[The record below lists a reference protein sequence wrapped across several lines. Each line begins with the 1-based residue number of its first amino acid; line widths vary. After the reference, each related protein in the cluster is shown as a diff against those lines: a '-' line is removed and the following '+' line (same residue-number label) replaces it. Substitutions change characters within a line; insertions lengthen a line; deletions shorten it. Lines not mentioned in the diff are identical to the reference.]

1 MTPLINHR
9 IDQLLDI
16 VDDHNVNDR
25 SFDSYELF
33 QRLTLDTIADCGF
46 GMNTNALIN
55 NDDECIKNCRGVIRD
70 TTKRPILFMLGFI
83 FPALHRLWIT
93 IYNFMHFVSFNPVF
107 CLESSM
113 RKIIR
118 NQKKQKPSKSNLL
131 ELMLTSEFNPDADE
145 IDVGDVDQRDNV
157 VKRRLLTNEE
167 LVAQCLL
174 FLLAGYETTST
185 TLAYIMYEMS
195 VNPEAQ
201 KRLQEEID
209 ELFPENV
216 SYCLSVFII
225 TFLTRPFDEVIIIK
239 A

>member
-1 MTPLINHR
+1 MWPFVGKPRQKKSTSSILR
-9 IDQLLDI
+9 ISLSG
-16 VDDHNVNDR
+16 R
-25 SFDSYELF
+25 SFHL
-33 QRLTLDTIADCGF
+33 L
-46 GMNTNALIN
+46 
-55 NDDECIKNCRGVIRD
+55 V
-70 TTKRPILFMLGFI
+70 FI
-83 FPALHRLWIT
+83 F
-93 IYNFMHFVSFNPVF
+93 
-107 CLESSM
+107 
-113 RKIIR
+113 
-118 NQKKQKPSKSNLL
+118 QPSKSNLL

-216 SYCLSVFII
+216 SYCDFLLVLII
-225 TFLTRPFDEVIIIK
+225 TFLSRPLDEVIIIIK
-239 A
+239 ACKYTCI

>member
-1 MTPLINHR
+1 
-9 IDQLLDI
+9 
-16 VDDHNVNDR
+16 
-25 SFDSYELF
+25 
-33 QRLTLDTIADCGF
+33 
-46 GMNTNALIN
+46 
-55 NDDECIKNCRGVIRD
+55 
-70 TTKRPILFMLGFI
+70 
-83 FPALHRLWIT
+83 
-93 IYNFMHFVSFNPVF
+93 
-107 CLESSM
+107 
-113 RKIIR
+113 
-118 NQKKQKPSKSNLL
+118 
-131 ELMLTSEFNPDADE
+131 MLTSEFNPDADE

-225 TFLTRPFDEVIIIK
+225 TFLTRPFDEVIVIK
-239 A
+239 AYKYTCIWLIIFILF

>member
-1 MTPLINHR
+1 
-9 IDQLLDI
+9 
-16 VDDHNVNDR
+16 
-25 SFDSYELF
+25 
-33 QRLTLDTIADCGF
+33 
-46 GMNTNALIN
+46 
-55 NDDECIKNCRGVIRD
+55 
-70 TTKRPILFMLGFI
+70 
-83 FPALHRLWIT
+83 
-93 IYNFMHFVSFNPVF
+93 
-107 CLESSM
+107 
-113 RKIIR
+113 
-118 NQKKQKPSKSNLL
+118 
-131 ELMLTSEFNPDADE
+131 MLTSEFNPDADE

-225 TFLTRPFDEVIIIK
+225 TFLTQPFDEVIIIK
-239 A
+239 AYKYTCIWLIFFSYYFRRTIQATIKFRKWSTSIWSGVKLYGNTH

>member
-1 MTPLINHR
+1 
-9 IDQLLDI
+9 
-16 VDDHNVNDR
+16 
-25 SFDSYELF
+25 
-33 QRLTLDTIADCGF
+33 
-46 GMNTNALIN
+46 
-55 NDDECIKNCRGVIRD
+55 
-70 TTKRPILFMLGFI
+70 
-83 FPALHRLWIT
+83 
-93 IYNFMHFVSFNPVF
+93 
-107 CLESSM
+107 
-113 RKIIR
+113 
-118 NQKKQKPSKSNLL
+118 
-131 ELMLTSEFNPDADE
+131 MLTSEFNPDADE

-216 SYCLSVFII
+216 SYCDFLLVLII
-225 TFLTRPFDEVIIIK
+225 TFLSRPLDEVIIIK
-239 A
+239 ACKYTCI

>member
-1 MTPLINHR
+1 
-9 IDQLLDI
+9 
-16 VDDHNVNDR
+16 
-25 SFDSYELF
+25 
-33 QRLTLDTIADCGF
+33 
-46 GMNTNALIN
+46 
-55 NDDECIKNCRGVIRD
+55 
-70 TTKRPILFMLGFI
+70 
-83 FPALHRLWIT
+83 
-93 IYNFMHFVSFNPVF
+93 
-107 CLESSM
+107 
-113 RKIIR
+113 
-118 NQKKQKPSKSNLL
+118 
-131 ELMLTSEFNPDADE
+131 MLTSEFNPDADE

-239 A
+239 AYKYTCIWLIFFHTVLGGQSKLRSNSENGVPRYGLVWNFTEIPISKHVSILQYFLNIHKKWNIQTNKINSLKKIII

>member
-1 MTPLINHR
+1 
-9 IDQLLDI
+9 
-16 VDDHNVNDR
+16 
-25 SFDSYELF
+25 
-33 QRLTLDTIADCGF
+33 
-46 GMNTNALIN
+46 
-55 NDDECIKNCRGVIRD
+55 
-70 TTKRPILFMLGFI
+70 
-83 FPALHRLWIT
+83 
-93 IYNFMHFVSFNPVF
+93 
-107 CLESSM
+107 
-113 RKIIR
+113 
-118 NQKKQKPSKSNLL
+118 
-131 ELMLTSEFNPDADE
+131 MLTSEFNPDADE

-225 TFLTRPFDEVIIIK
+225 TFLTRPYDEVIIIK
-239 A
+239 AYKYTCI